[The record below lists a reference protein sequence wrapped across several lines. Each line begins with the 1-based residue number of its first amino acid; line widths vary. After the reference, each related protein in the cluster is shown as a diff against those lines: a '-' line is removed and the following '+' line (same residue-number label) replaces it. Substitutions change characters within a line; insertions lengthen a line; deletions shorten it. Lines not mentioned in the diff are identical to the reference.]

1 MKTEV
6 LDAGSLN
13 GYDEEVD
20 VLVVGLGAAG
30 AATALGAREAGAQVL
45 VVERAGGGGG
55 TSAMSGGVIY
65 LGGGTALQKAC
76 GFEDTKEEMLKYLQ
90 ASVGPGRDDAKLE
103 LYCEGSVEHYDWLVA
118 QGVPYKET
126 YYYGQSGEPPTD
138 DGLVWSGSEN
148 VHPFRDI
155 AKPAPRGHVAAVPG
169 AAGAKVMSALC
180 EAVEASGAES
190 RFNTSCSALYQERDG
205 SIAGARVE
213 TFGESRTIRALGGV
227 VITTGGFVLNDEM
240 LDAHRPEARQCSMR
254 VAADGDD
261 GSGIRLGMAAGAGTR
276 HLDKVSVSLPV
287 TQPWDLK
294 AGLLVNAQGQR
305 FINEDAYYGRLGD
318 YALLRQ
324 DGRCWLIVDDAFY
337 VPSEYGFELIAVGET
352 PEELGRELGL
362 PEGALPSTLSVFNLH
377 AKRGEDPLFGKREPY
392 LQPLETPPF
401 GAIDCTTENA
411 RYAVFTLG
419 GLATDVDGHVL
430 DPESR
435 VIPGLYG
442 AGRSTSG
449 LAVGGYSSGLSLGDG
464 TFFGRR
470 AGHAAAGRKTALG

>member
-6 LDAGSLN
+6 LDAGSITR
-13 GYDEEVD
+13 YDEEVD
-20 VLVVGLGAAG
+20 LLVVGLGCAG
-30 AATALGAREAGAQVL
+30 AATALSAVEAGAETL

-76 GFEDTKEEMLKYLQ
+76 GFDDSPEEMLKYLQ
-90 ASVGPGRDDAKLE
+90 ASIGAGRDDEKLE
-103 LYCEGSVEHYDWLVA
+103 LYCDGTVEHFDWLVA
-118 QGVPYKET
+118 QGIPYKET
-126 YYYGQSGEPPTD
+126 FYYGQSGEPPTD

-148 VHPFRDI
+148 VHPFRDL
-155 AKPAPRGHVAAVPG
+155 ARPAPRGHVAAVPG
-169 AAGAKVMSALC
+169 AAGHKVMSALC
-180 EAVEASGAES
+180 EAVEASSAKTA
-190 RFNTSCSALYQERDG
+190 FNTICSALYRESDG
-205 SIAGARVE
+205 SISGARVE
-213 TFGESRTIRALGGV
+213 TFGESRSIRARGGV
-227 VITTGGFVLNDEM
+227 AITTGGFILNDEM
-240 LDAHRPEARQCSMR
+240 LLANRPEARKCSMR

-261 GSGIRLGMAAGAGTR
+261 GSGIRLGMGAGAGTR

-294 AGLLVNAQGQR
+294 AGLLVNGQGQR

-318 YALLRQ
+318 YALLRHE
-324 DGRCWLIVDDAFY
+324 GRCWLIVDDAFY

-352 PEELGRELGL
+352 PAELGQELGL
-362 PEGALPSTLSVFNLH
+362 PEGALESTIELFNRH
-377 AKRGEDPLFGKREPY
+377 ADRGEDPLFGKREPY
-392 LQPLETPPF
+392 LKSLKTPPF

-419 GLATDVDGHVL
+419 GLATDVDGCVL
-430 DPESR
+430 DPEGR
-435 VIPGLYG
+435 IIPGLYG

-470 AGHAAAGRKTALG
+470 AGKAAAGLKHR

>member
-1 MKTEV
+1 METEI
-6 LDAGSLN
+6 LDVDAIPAF
-13 GYDEEVD
+13 DEEVD

-30 AATALGAREAGAQVL
+30 AATALGAREAGADTL

-55 TSAMSGGVIY
+55 TSALSGGVIY

-76 GFEDTKEEMLKYLQ
+76 GFEDSPEEMLKYLQ
-90 ASVGPGRDDAKLE
+90 ASVGEGRDDAKLE
-103 LYCEGSVEHYDWLVA
+103 RYCAGTVEHFDWLVA

-126 YYYGQSGEPPTD
+126 FYYGQSGEPPTD
-138 DGLVWSGSEN
+138 DGLVWSGSEK
-148 VHPFRDI
+148 VHPFCDI

-169 AAGAKVMSALC
+169 ATGHKVMSSLC
-180 EAVEASGAES
+180 EAVDRSGAKT
-190 RFNTSCSALYQERDG
+190 RFNTRCTALVRSHDG
-205 SIAGARVE
+205 DILGARLE
-213 TFGESRTIRALGGV
+213 TFGETAFVRTRGGV

-240 LDAHRPEARQCSMR
+240 LDAYQPRARRCSMR

-261 GSGIRLGMAAGAGTR
+261 GSGIRLGMEAGAGTR

-305 FINEDAYYGRLGD
+305 FINEDAYYGRIGD

-324 DGRCWLIVDDAFY
+324 EGRCWLIVDDGFY
-337 VPSEYGFELIAVGET
+337 TPSEYGFELVAVGET
-352 PEELGRELGL
+352 VAELEGELGM
-362 PEGALPSTLSVFNLH
+362 PEGALQSTIEVFNRH
-377 AKRGEDPLFGKREPY
+377 AERGEDPLFGKREPY
-392 LQPLETPPF
+392 LQPLVSPPF

-419 GLATDVDGHVL
+419 GLATDVEGHVL
-430 DPESR
+430 NPEGHA
-435 VIPGLYG
+435 IPGLYA

-464 TFFGRR
+464 TFFGRI
-470 AGHAAAGRKTALG
+470 AGRTATRAARL

>member
-6 LDAGSLN
+6 LDAGSIA

-20 VLVVGLGAAG
+20 VLVVGLGCAG
-30 AATALGAREAGAQVL
+30 AASALGAVEAGAETL
-45 VVERAGGGGG
+45 VIERAGGGGG

-76 GFEDTKEEMLKYLQ
+76 GFEDTPEEMLKYLQ
-90 ASVGPGRDDAKLE
+90 ASIGSGRDDAKLE
-103 LYCEGSVEHYDWLVA
+103 LYCDGTVEHFDWLVA
-118 QGVPYKET
+118 QGIPYKDT
-126 YYYGQSGEPPTD
+126 FYYGQSGEPPTD

-155 AKPAPRGHVAAVPG
+155 ARPAPRGHVAAVPG
-169 AAGAKVMSALC
+169 AAGHKVMSALC
-180 EAVEASGAES
+180 SAVEASDA
-190 RFNTSCSALYQERDG
+190 RTAFNTICSALYQERDG
-205 SIAGARVE
+205 SISGARVE
-213 TFGESRTIRALGGV
+213 TFGESHTIHARGGV
-227 VITTGGFVLNDEM
+227 VITTGGFILNDEM
-240 LDAHRPEARQCSMR
+240 LLDHRPEARECSMR

-276 HLDKVSVSLPV
+276 HLDKISVALPV

-324 DGRCWLIVDDAFY
+324 DGRCWLIVDDGFY
-337 VPSEYGFELIAVGET
+337 VEPEYGFELAAVGET
-352 PEELGRELGL
+352 IAELGRELGL
-362 PEGALPSTLSVFNLH
+362 PEGALESTIEVFNRY

-392 LQPLETPPF
+392 LKPLETPPF

-419 GLATDVDGHVL
+419 GLASDVDGHIL
-430 DPESR
+430 DPEGR
-435 VIPGLYG
+435 IIPGLLG

-470 AGHAAAGRKTALG
+470 AGKAAARR